1 MHISMEAITVTK
13 TGQMEGHMDA
23 LYSLIGSSDASHFY
37 SAGSDQL
44 IVEWDLLTLNSV
56 KVAAKAKTSVY
67 AISYIPDSS
76 LLIIG
81 NKEGGIHVV
90 DLKNNTPLKHLQF
103 HTKAVFEIK
112 YSPKHNFILACAGD
126 GLVSIWNA
134 TDFALIKTLTFSD
147 AAARTMAVHPDQN
160 EFAVGYSDNS
170 IKIVDL
176 ETFELKHILTSHTSS
191 VFCLQ
196 YAPDGH
202 YLLSGSRDAHLKVW
216 ATKEEYALYKD
227 IVAHLFTINSV
238 VYHPSGKYFA
248 TGSRDKTIKIWNAE
262 NFKLLKVI
270 DKVRNKSH
278 SHSVNKLL
286 WTSFNDQL
294 VSCGDDKLIMTWGIH
309 LPLA

>member
-1 MHISMEAITVTK
+1 MHTMEAITVNK
-13 TGQMEGHMDA
+13 TGQLEGHVDA
-23 LYSLIGSSDASHFY
+23 LYSLMGSSDASHFY
-37 SAGSDQL
+37 SGGSDRL

-56 KVAAKAKTSVY
+56 KVAAKATTSVY
-67 AISYIPDSS
+67 AISYIADSS

-103 HTKAVFEIK
+103 HTKPVFEIK
-112 YSPKHNFILACAGD
+112 YSPKHNYILACAGD
-126 GLVSIWNA
+126 GVVSIWNA
-134 TDFALIKTLTFSD
+134 ADFSLISTFKNSD
-147 AAARTMAVHPDQN
+147 AAARAMAVHPDQN
-160 EFAVGYSDNS
+160 EFAVGYSDNT

-176 ETFELKHILTSHTSS
+176 ETFELKHVLESHTSS

-196 YAPDGH
+196 YSPDGT
-202 YLLSGSRDAHLKVW
+202 YLLSGSRDAHLKAW
-216 ATKEEYALYKD
+216 SPKENYALYKD

-270 DKVRNKSH
+270 DKVRNEGH

-294 VSCGDDKLIMTWGIH
+294 VSCGDDKLIMSWGIC
-309 LPLA
+309 LPIV